1 MRRWQAKEH
10 MIQAARKMSSLS
22 VTSVHEGSSY
32 RVETPIKRESHD
44 FTYVRLLIE
53 IGPNYRVETPIK
65 RESHDFTYV
74 RLLIEIGPN
83 MGANLD
89 RC

>member
-1 MRRWQAKEH
+1 

-32 RVETPIKRESHD
+32 RVETPI
-44 FTYVRLLIE
+44 
-53 IGPNYRVETPIK
+53 N